1 MLFAF
6 AGVDPRFEERGA
18 SSFKQGAWAAL
29 RPPVGPGQSPGGER
43 GAKPPEVPRFYRF
56 CRVKIKYSKYFFS

>member
-6 AGVDPRFEERGA
+6 AGVDPRFEVRGA
-18 SSFKQGAWAAL
+18 SVLSRGPGPL
-29 RPPVGPGQSPGGER
+29 RPPVGPGQSPGGGR
-43 GAKPPEVPRFYRF
+43 GAKPPEVPGFYRF